1 MLYTSLAC
9 SPSSFVIFL
18 LIVGLWDLTLL
29 LLFIQQVLSVFEG
42 LLEVFLETSES
53 LGSGVSLLSANLG
66 SLALEGSSSVL
77 LALGIDSDS
86 LISLGLGVG
95 VKSLHKNSVLEG
107 ILVVLIVNADGSSDF
122 TELGLNLIGVDD
134 SGQIGASHHGSV
146 ELVAVLLNTLL
157 SVGTEDLVE
166 VLESI
171 LGVDDETTEVT
182 TGGELEEVKSVDG
195 ADINTSKVSGGSL
208 DGWVLITVDDEGTS
222 SHDEAGVSHL
232 TGTASGGLGFA
243 DSLEILLS
251 TEFVQSLE
259 QVLGSLNIEGV
270 NNEREFRNIHNSV
283 TSGENERG
291 NSGSGQSRGDGVSLL
306 VDIDSLVPLSPDLE
320 RGEHSTLTA
329 HVTEGSLTGSAG
341 TGTTNSGNTSDSST
355 STPRLGGVL
364 LTGLLEHTMG
374 LSAVLSHVSVHKLD
388 GIISDRGGEDG
399 GHGNITDDLAG
410 RGVRVNGNNGS
421 GSHIVVF

>member
-1 MLYTSLAC
+1 VRDLTSLL
-9 SPSSFVIFL
+9 F
-18 LIVGLWDLTLL
+18 
-29 LLFIQQVLSVFEG
+29 FIQNFLGIFEG
-42 LLEVFLETSES
+42 LLEIFLETSES
-53 LGSGVSLLSANLG
+53 LGSDSSLLSTGLG
-66 SLALEGSSSVL
+66 SLALEGSSSVS
-77 LALGIDSDS
+77 LALSIELGS
-86 LISLGLGVG
+86 LLSLDLGVG
-95 VKSLHKNSVLEG
+95 VKSLHENSVLEG
-107 ILVVLIVNADGSSDF
+107 ILVVLIVNADGSSDL
-122 TELGLNLIGVDD
+122 TELGLNLVGVDD

-166 VLESI
+166 GLESI

-182 TGGELEEVKSVDG
+182 TGGELEEVKSVNR
-195 ADINTSKVSGGSL
+195 ADINTSKVSGSSL
-208 DGWVLITVDDEGTS
+208 EGWVLITVNDKGTL

-243 DSLEILLS
+243 DSLEVLLG
-251 TEFVQSLE
+251 TKLVQSLE
-259 QVLGSLNIEGV
+259 QVLGSLNVEGV
-270 NNEREFRNIHNSV
+270 NNKRKFRNIHNSV
-283 TSGENERG
+283 TSGEDERSD
-291 NSGSGQSRGDGVSLL
+291 SGGSQSRGDGVSLL

-320 RGEHSTLTA
+320 RSEHSTLTA

-341 TGTTNSGNTSDSST
+341 TGTTNSRNTSDSST
-355 STPRLGGVL
+355 STPGLGGVL

-399 GHGNITDDLAG
+399 GHGNVTDDLVG
-410 RGVRVNGNNGS
+410 RGAGVNGNNGS